1 MIKDFGQTAEKL
13 SGNPLGII
21 ALFIVLLYGIAGLV
35 LSSSANFLTQEERI
49 PLIWLLVI
57 FPFLV
62 LFVFAWLVSQHHT
75 KLYAP
80 KDFVND
86 EAFLRALT
94 PTEKQ
99 VKQQKEIE
107 KFEEEDSS
115 SSSSI
120 NLTVASPINTR
131 RHVGVLYEYGLAE
144 DLAIAHLKS
153 TENLNIL
160 QDQEIRSGNQ
170 SIQVDGLSVSEN
182 MLTAFEVQL
191 IKAEYINRNLR
202 YRMADIAYKAMQLA
216 AFSRNSKAKLVYV
229 AVVDRLSKE
238 IEEKISDKFNQ
249 FSSASVVPIELK
261 ILDFDSIKETHGEDK
276 VA

>member
-1 MIKDFGQTAEKL
+1 MIKGFGQTAEKL

-35 LSSSANFLTQEERI
+35 LSSSANFLTPEERL

-62 LFVFAWLVSQHHT
+62 LVVFAWLVSQHHT

-80 KDFVND
+80 KDFVSD

-99 VKQQKEIE
+99 VKQQEEIA
-107 KFEEEDSS
+107 KFEEDSS
-115 SSSSI
+115 SSSSM
-120 NLTVASPINTR
+120 NFTVTAPRNIR
-131 RHVGVLYEYGLAE
+131 KPAGVMYDYGLAE

-153 TENLNIL
+153 TQNLNIL
-160 QDQEIRSGNQ
+160 QDQEIRRGDQ
-170 SIQVDGLSVSEN
+170 RIQVDGLAVSEN

-191 IKAEYINRNLR
+191 MKGEYINKNLR
-202 YRMADIAYKAMQLA
+202 NRMADIAYKAMQLA
-216 AFSRNSKAKLVYV
+216 AFSKNSKAKLVYV
-229 AVVDRLSKE
+229 AVVDGLSQE
-238 IEEKISDKFNQ
+238 IEEKISNRFQ
-249 FSSASVVPIELK
+249 EFSSASVVPIELVL
-261 ILDFDSIKETHGEDK
+261 LDFDTIKQAHGAEK

>member
-35 LSSSANFLTQEERI
+35 ISSSANFLTTEERL

-80 KDFVND
+80 KDFVSD

-99 VKQQKEIE
+99 VKQQEEIA
-107 KFEEEDSS
+107 KFEEDSS
-115 SSSSI
+115 SSSSM
-120 NLTVASPINTR
+120 NFTVTTPKNTSR
-131 RHVGVLYEYGLAE
+131 PVGVMYDYGLAE

-153 TENLNIL
+153 TQNLNIL
-160 QDQEIRSGNQ
+160 QNQEIRRGDQ
-170 SIQVDGLSVSEN
+170 RIQVDGLAVSEN

-191 IKAEYINRNLR
+191 MKGEYINKNLR
-202 YRMADIAYKAMQLA
+202 NRMADIAYKAMQLA
-216 AFSRNSKAKLVYV
+216 AFSKNSKAKLVYV
-229 AVVDRLSKE
+229 AVVDGLSKE
-238 IEEKISDKFNQ
+238 IEEKISNRFQ
-249 FSSASVVPIELK
+249 EFSSASVVPIELVL
-261 ILDFDSIKETHGEDK
+261 LDFDAIKQTHG
-276 VA
+276 A